1 MLTNRDRE
9 VLTWIENYKA
19 ITISQAS
26 ALFFSNSYESARRR
40 LKQLEQMQFLKS
52 YLLKNTKEKVYYYD
66 KKISKHDLLVYD
78 FVKIIKE
85 HGGDLIKLKN
95 QPTYLNG
102 VIRPDAFIIFSCN
115 SMVYFILLEV
125 DLNHYTS
132 NSKMQRYEKL
142 YKTGELQAQCY
153 NTFPIVLI
161 ARPTEG
167 IRYNSKNFHVVY
179 LDLLYNNIS
188 NLLLQN
194 SNIV

>member
-1 MLTNRDRE
+1 MLTSRDRQ

-19 ITISQAS
+19 TTISQAS
-26 ALFFSNSYESARRR
+26 VLFFSSSYESARRR
-40 LKQLEQMQFLKS
+40 LKQLEQMDLLKS
-52 YLLKNTKEKVYYYD
+52 YLIKDTKEKVYYFN

-78 FVKIIKE
+78 FIKVVKE
-85 HGGDLIKLKN
+85 NGGELIKLKT
-95 QPTYLNG
+95 QPQYLNG
-102 VIRPDAFIIFSCN
+102 AIRPDAFIIFSYN

-132 NSKMQRYEKL
+132 NLKMQKYEEL
-142 YKTGELQAQCY
+142 YKIRELQEQCY
-153 NTFPIVLI
+153 NTFPIVVI

-179 LDLLYNNIS
+179 LDLLFNNIS
-188 NLLLQN
+188 NLLLKN